1 MPLIQVSLY
10 EGRTVE
16 QKREFV
22 KEVTA
27 EAARILKC
35 PPEAVDIVFQDVKKS
50 DWGTGGKLAS
60 DS

>member
-22 KEVTA
+22 KVVTA
-27 EAARILKC
+27 ETARILKC

>member
-22 KEVTA
+22 KVVTA

-35 PPEAVDIVFQDVKKS
+35 PPESVDVIFQDVKKS

-60 DS
+60 DG

>member
-22 KEVTA
+22 KVVTA
-27 EAARILKC
+27 ETARILKC

-60 DS
+60 DN